1 MGPNGLKGGGSLL
14 KCRGLKQTVRALC
27 GCSRIRALG
36 VGPEGPGTARK
47 TGDKLRLGDEGCH
60 IPF

>member
-1 MGPNGLKGGGSLL
+1 MGPNRLKRRGCSLL

-27 GCSRIRALG
+27 GCSRVRALG

-47 TGDKLRLGDEGCH
+47 TGRQVEVR
-60 IPF
+60 